1 MVLESKYEML
11 KRCILEDIK
20 QGVLK
25 EGDRVPPQREMEELY
40 SVSRI
45 TVKKAIVDLIQDNVL
60 EHQEGKKGI
69 FVKQRKV
76 HSNNSKT
83 IAVVLDDITSYYDS
97 NLLKGIEDS
106 LWKQNYHT
114 ILCNANRNMDKV
126 DAYFQ
131 TFDFSKIDG
140 IIFLPVVVE
149 NYKERNRKI
158 LKLFRKKGVPFV
170 LIDQYIPGE
179 PANLVA
185 TDHRNGAREICRALI
200 DKGHE
205 KILMGCGVD
214 CFSVEE
220 RIVGF
225 RDAHIDAGL
234 NLDSKRIL
242 KINDN
247 LLKPHS
253 DPNPD
258 EMHHIEDLI
267 RQAGDFTAFYAINNR
282 IMKAVVLTME
292 KLGYDLSKIQLA
304 LHNEVNKPVPPYTDN
319 IPHIVPHLHQIGYE
333 ASNLLLKVINT
344 NEEHTVQLII
354 NSRLELEGLK

>member
-1 MVLESKYEML
+1 MESKYEIL
-11 KRCILEDIK
+11 KKSILEDIK
-20 QGVLK
+20 NGILN
-25 EGDRVPPQREMEELY
+25 EGDQIPPQREMEESY
-40 SVSRI
+40 GVSRI
-45 TVKKAIVDLIQDNVL
+45 TVKKAIADLIQDHVL
-60 EHQEGKKGI
+60 EHQEGRKGLFVRKK
-69 FVKQRKV
+69 QSL
-76 HSNNSKT
+76 SNNSKT
-83 IAVVLDDITSYYDS
+83 IAVVLDDITSHYDS

-149 NYKERNRKI
+149 NYKERNRTI
-158 LKLFRKKGVPFV
+158 LNLFREKDVPFV

-185 TDHRNGAREICRALI
+185 TDHRAGAREICRALI
-200 DKGHE
+200 ENGHE

-214 CFSVEE
+214 CYSVEE
-220 RIVGF
+220 RLVGF
-225 RDAHIDAGL
+225 RDAHVDAGL
-234 NLDSKRIL
+234 NFDSKRIL

-247 LLKPHS
+247 LLKPRS
-253 DPNPD
+253 EPNPD

-282 IMKAVVLTME
+282 IMKAVVLTLE

-344 NEEHTVQLII
+344 NEKHTVQLII
-354 NSRLELEGLK
+354 NSRLDLGSLK